1 MRHISKSAF
10 GPNDRRTV
18 FGSIRHHEITYFVT
32 MDVDD
37 GGHPQPQVSTST
49 IFNINGANDING
61 ANGLTFMNGYQS
73 PPPPPTQD
81 ELERELPVVYDGQ
94 VPLGDLL
101 SRVVQGIYAELSE
114 LAET

>member
-1 MRHISKSAF
+1 
-10 GPNDRRTV
+10 
-18 FGSIRHHEITYFVT
+18 

-37 GGHPQPQVSTST
+37 GGHPQPQVSTSM
-49 IFNINGANDING
+49 ISNING